1 MGGYLQT
8 YGVLML
14 KTILDVIRV
23 FNYIVFIYF
32 ITLNLWYFV
41 LNILAYF
48 GLKKYMLHLEVTH
61 PSDKLLLKSA
71 PPVTLL
77 TPAFNEAENC
87 VQSVQSQLKIQYP
100 DMRVLFIND
109 GSTDKTLDNMIKA
122 FKLKPA
128 FLPQTSFL
136 KTNKVKEIYR
146 SETHPNLWL
155 IDKENGKK
163 ADALN
168 VGINFCQT
176 PLFCAID
183 NDSMLEQDSITRVVI
198 PFIEDTRTIVSGGII
213 RMANGCTFQ
222 DGHIKKV
229 DLPKNLLARFQVMEY
244 LRAFYSG
251 RLAWDII
258 DASLIVSGAFGV
270 FRHSVVVA
278 AGGYRHNTIGEDM
291 ELIVRLH
298 KYCGDHKI
306 PYKIRFVPDPVAW
319 TEGPTTLKTLG
330 RQRDRWQRGLLD
342 SILSNITMLF
352 RPKYKNV
359 GLLAMPFYFIY
370 EMLGPLIEILGYMAF
385 FFLILIG
392 YATWTYVIAFL
403 LVAVILGMCLSVFSL
418 VLEELSFHRY
428 PKFRHLLS
436 LVFVAIIENIGYRQ
450 LNSWWRI
457 KGTWSFMRKKQNW
470 Y

>member
-8 YGVLML
+8 HGVLML

-457 KGTWSFMRKKQNW
+457 KGTLSKLLVKL
-470 Y
+470 

>member
-8 YGVLML
+8 HGVLML

>member
-1 MGGYLQT
+1 MPKI
-8 YGVLML
+8 LM
-14 KTILDVIRV
+14 DMIRI
-23 FNYIVFIYF
+23 FNYVVFIYF
-32 ITLNLWYFV
+32 ITLNLWYFT
-41 LNILAYF
+41 LNIFAYL
-48 GLKKYMLHLEVTH
+48 GLKKYMLRLQVTN
-61 PSDKLLLKSA
+61 PNDKLLLKSA

-77 TPAFNEAENC
+77 TPAFNESENC
-87 VQSVQSQLKIQYP
+87 VQSVKSQLKIQYP

-109 GSTDKTLDNMIKA
+109 GSTDDTLEKMINA
-122 FKLKPA
+122 FKMKPA

-136 KTNKVKEIYR
+136 KTQKIIEIYQ
-146 SETHPNLWL
+146 SEIYANLWL

-168 VGINFCQT
+168 VGINYCQT

-183 NDSMLEQDSITRVVI
+183 NDSMLEQDSIARVVI

-213 RMANGCTFQ
+213 RMANGCTFE
-222 DGHIKKV
+222 DGRITKV
-229 DLPKNLLARFQVMEY
+229 DLPKNILARFQVMEY
-244 LRAFYSG
+244 LRAFYGG

-270 FRHSVVVA
+270 FRHSTVVA

-306 PYKIRFVPDPVAW
+306 PYKIRFIPDPVAW

-342 SILSNITMLF
+342 SILSNITMF
-352 RPKYKNV
+352 VRPKYKKV

-370 EMLGPLIEILGYMAF
+370 EMLGPLIEILGYLVF

-392 YATWTYVIAFL
+392 YASWTYVIAFL

-428 PKFRHLLS
+428 PKFRHLLN
-436 LVFVAIIENIGYRQ
+436 LIGVAIVENLGYRQ

-457 KGTWSFMRKKQNW
+457 KGTWSFMRNKQNW